1 VPADPAD
8 FDVPLGKPATKEHV
22 PATTEAALLNAV
34 RLPRPMFTS
43 DLIPLVGGYE
53 VVEAWEERC
62 RLDSSSPLRFVPPKV
77 RHRALGSLVLPY
89 ADKRQMPN
97 DFAQSLWGKLQHY
110 KRARIY
116 ELGVILR
123 KVGEDVVSHH
133 VGTGVVTLRLSQPR
147 GLVGMV
153 LLTAADISQGT
164 SSHMELID
172 AVDELLSERLSSIV
186 VLMVNDAMKE
196 TSVNALVEASGVR
209 GWAPTMPVIAAYSWE
224 YSADQGASATLVL
237 GG

>member
-1 VPADPAD
+1 
-8 FDVPLGKPATKEHV
+8 V